1 MFWGLHQIEMQFWK
15 MKGLKNIIDDRFIS
29 GPLSFGLSGS
39 LGAPAFE
46 VCTLNL
52 GQWKNLEEIQN
63 VTAIE

>member
-52 GQWKNLEEIQN
+52 GQWKKIQN
-63 VTAIE
+63 ERGT